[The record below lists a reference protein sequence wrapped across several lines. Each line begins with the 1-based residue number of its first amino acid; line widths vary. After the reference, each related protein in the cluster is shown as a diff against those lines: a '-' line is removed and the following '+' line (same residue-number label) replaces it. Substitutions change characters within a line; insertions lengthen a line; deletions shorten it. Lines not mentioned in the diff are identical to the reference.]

1 MFDFINEW
9 LFAPILKA
17 FLFITGNHYALS
29 IFLFTLAVNIIL
41 IPLTIKS
48 QKAAVSQLK
57 IKPKLDELKKKCGD
71 DKQKYNQG
79 MQQIYRE
86 NNVSMGGG
94 CLPMI
99 IRLVLVMS
107 VYWLVL
113 SPLTYSNAN
122 IRSATINP
130 VKEVAVKEV
139 TVDGEKDAGVTENYA
154 EIEIIKV
161 ANTDFDKL
169 DKADQER
176 YSGVKHELAAIKEKA
191 ASTDYTLFGID
202 LTREPNFSMNLSKVP
217 LKEMKL
223 WIIPLLSFAAAM
235 LSSIYSIIHQK
246 RTNPDGPRMTGMMLF
261 MPLFSLWI
269 AFSAP
274 CGLGFYWA
282 CSSLIGMFIQM
293 YTNKFYSPAR
303 LVAKEQAKFILKRA
317 TEEKKYLAGS
327 AK

>member
-1 MFDFINEW
+1 MFDFINNW
-9 LFAPILKA
+9 LFAPILKL
-17 FLFITGNHYALS
+17 FLTITNNHYALS

-41 IPLTIKS
+41 IPLSIKS
-48 QKAAVSQLK
+48 QKSAVSQLK

-99 IRLVLVMS
+99 VRLVLVMS

-122 IRSATINP
+122 IAAKDIN
-130 VKEVAVKEV
+130 AVKDV
-139 TVDGEKDAGVTENYA
+139 VGSSSYS

-161 ANTDFDKL
+161 ANTDFNEL
-169 DKADQER
+169 SLEDQAK
-176 YSGVKHELAAIKEKA
+176 YAGVKENLENIKKGADE
-191 ASTDYTLFGID
+191 TDFTFFGID
-202 LTREPNFSMNLSKVP
+202 LTQKPSFTMKFSELQP
-217 LKEMKL
+217 GQLKL
-223 WIIPLLSFAAAM
+223 WIIPILSFMAAM

-246 RTNPDGPRMTGMMLF
+246 RTNPDAPRMTGMMLF

-269 AFSAP
+269 AFNAP

-293 YTNKFYSPAR
+293 YTNKFFGPAR
-303 LVAKEQAKFILKRA
+303 IIAKEQAKFIVKRA
-317 TEEKKYLAGS
+317 TEEQKYLVGNG
-327 AK
+327 K